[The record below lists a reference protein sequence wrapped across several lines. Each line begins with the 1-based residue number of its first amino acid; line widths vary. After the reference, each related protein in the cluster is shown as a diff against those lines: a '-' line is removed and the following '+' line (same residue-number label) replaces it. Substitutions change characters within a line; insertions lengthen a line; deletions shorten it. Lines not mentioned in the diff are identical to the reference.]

1 MKRILACLLLA
12 LLLWGCTAAQPET
25 TEEPTQTTVLPTTE
39 PETVPPTTQPP
50 RITVYPGA
58 VEHYLGELGN
68 GHDFSW
74 EQEFPPEYVM
84 IHFCSAVVNHRDDPY
99 NMEYVRQTF
108 IDADVSIH
116 YILDR
121 DGTVY
126 CYVPEDRTAWHAG
139 KGEWLG
145 DEKYTNKMN
154 KYSIGIEVVGMG
166 SMSDM
171 APYLTKSEYKALDQS
186 LMGFTDAQYDA
197 LKLLVADICRRN
209 NIPLDRQHVI
219 GHEEYNPRKN
229 DPGELFDWSRI
240 LPEN

>member
-1 MKRILACLLLA
+1 MKKLLILLA
-12 LLLWGCTAAQPET
+12 LLLLLTGCKQSAPPETMPPVT
-25 TEEPTQTTVLPTTE
+25 TEETVEET
-39 PETVPPTTQPP
+39 TVPPTTEPP

-74 EQEFPPEYVM
+74 EQLYPPEYVV

-116 YILDR
+116 YIIDR

-139 KGEWLG
+139 VGTWLE

-154 KYSIGIEVVGMG
+154 LYSIGIELVGMG
-166 SMSDM
+166 SQEDMSL
-171 APYLTKSEYKALDQS
+171 YLTKKEYKALDPS
-186 LMGFTDAQYDA
+186 LMGFTDEQYTA
-197 LKLLVADICRRN
+197 LKALVEDVCQRN
-209 NIPLDRQHVI
+209 QIPMDREHVI
-219 GHEEYNPRKN
+219 GHDQYNPKKN
-229 DPGELFDWSRI
+229 DPGDLFDWSRLI
-240 LPEN
+240 P

>member
-1 MKRILACLLLA
+1 MKKYWILFLVVMLLLS
-12 LLLWGCTAAQPET
+12 GCRQETLPET
-25 TEEPTQTTVLPTTE
+25 TPPVTTQETTQAT
-39 PETVPPTTQPP
+39 TVPPTTEPP

-74 EQEFPPEYVM
+74 EQLYPPEYVM
-84 IHFCSAVVNHRDDPY
+84 VHFCSAVVDHRDDPY

-116 YILDR
+116 YIIGR

-139 KGEWLG
+139 VGQWLN

-154 KYSIGIEVVGMG
+154 MYSIGIELVGMG
-166 SMSDM
+166 SAEDMSLYM
-171 APYLTKSEYKALDQS
+171 TTKEYKALDPS
-186 LMGFTDAQYDA
+186 LLGFTDAQYTA
-197 LKLLVADICRRN
+197 LKALVEDICQRN
-209 NIPLDRQHVI
+209 EIPMDREHVI
-219 GHEEYNPRKN
+219 GHEEYNPKKN
-229 DPGELFDWSRI
+229 DPGDLFDWSRI
-240 LPEN
+240 FP

>member
-1 MKRILACLLLA
+1 MKKLLIFAAVLMLLLS
-12 LLLWGCTAAQPET
+12 GCGQSS
-25 TEEPTQTTVLPTTE
+25 Q
-39 PETVPPTTQPP
+39 PETVPATTEATMEATTEATTAATTEPP
-50 RITVYPGA
+50 RITIYPGA

-74 EQEFPPEYVM
+74 EQLYPPEYVM

-99 NMEYVRQTF
+99 NMEHVRQTF

-139 KGEWLG
+139 KGEWLN

-154 KYSIGIEVVGMG
+154 LYSIGIEVVGMG
-166 SMSDM
+166 SMEDM
-171 APYLTKSEYKALDQS
+171 SPYLTKKEYKALDEE
-186 LMGFTDAQYDA
+186 LLGFTDAQYTA
-197 LKLLVADICRRN
+197 LKALVADICQRN
-209 NIPLDRQHVI
+209 NIPLDREHVI

-229 DPGELFDWSRI
+229 DPGDLFDWSRI
-240 LPEN
+240 ID

>member
-1 MKRILACLLLA
+1 MKKYLIIFVVLMLLLS
-12 LLLWGCTAAQPET
+12 GCRQEKLPET
-25 TEEPTQTTVLPTTE
+25 TPPVTTQETTQETTIPPTTE
-39 PETVPPTTQPP
+39 PP

-74 EQEFPPEYVM
+74 EQLYPPEYVM

-116 YILDR
+116 YIIGR

-139 KGEWLG
+139 VGQWLN

-154 KYSIGIEVVGMG
+154 MYSIGIELVGMG
-166 SMSDM
+166 SAEDMSLYM
-171 APYLTKSEYKALDQS
+171 TKKEYKALDPS
-186 LMGFTDAQYDA
+186 LLGFTDAQYTA
-197 LKLLVADICRRN
+197 LKALVEDICQRN
-209 NIPLDRQHVI
+209 EIPMDREHVI
-219 GHEEYNPRKN
+219 GHEAYNPKKN
-229 DPGELFDWSRI
+229 DPGDLFDWSRI
-240 LPEN
+240 LP

>member
-1 MKRILACLLLA
+1 MKKYWILFLVVMLLFS
-12 LLLWGCTAAQPET
+12 GCRQETLPET
-25 TEEPTQTTVLPTTE
+25 TPPVTTQETTHAT
-39 PETVPPTTQPP
+39 TVPPTTEPP

-74 EQEFPPEYVM
+74 EQLYPPEYVM
-84 IHFCSAVVNHRDDPY
+84 IHFCSAVVDHRDDPY

-116 YILDR
+116 YIIGR

-139 KGEWLG
+139 VGQWLN

-154 KYSIGIEVVGMG
+154 MYSIGIELVGMG
-166 SMSDM
+166 SAEDMSLYM
-171 APYLTKSEYKALDQS
+171 TKKEYKALDPS
-186 LMGFTDAQYDA
+186 LLGFTDAQYTA
-197 LKLLVADICRRN
+197 LKALVEDICQRN
-209 NIPLDRQHVI
+209 EIPMDREHVI
-219 GHEEYNPRKN
+219 GHEEYNPKKN
-229 DPGELFDWSRI
+229 DPGDLFDWSRI
-240 LPEN
+240 FP

>member
-1 MKRILACLLLA
+1 MKKLIVSMLLVA
-12 LLLWGCTAAQPET
+12 LLCGCTAADIPET
-25 TEEPTQTTVLPTTE
+25 TVPTTE
-39 PETVPPTTQPP
+39 PAPTETTPPPTTQPP
-50 RITVYPGA
+50 RVVVSPLA
-58 VEHYLGELGN
+58 VEDYLGELGN

-139 KGEWLG
+139 KGQWLG

-166 SMSDM
+166 SMADM
-171 APYLTKSEYKALDQS
+171 SPYLTKSEYKKLDKS
-186 LMGFTDAQYDA
+186 LLGFTDAQYEA
-197 LKLLVADICRRN
+197 LKLLVADICERN

-219 GHEEYNPRKN
+219 GHEEYNPKKN

-240 LPEN
+240 LPET